1 MLAYNEITSKKF
13 IVLDGA
19 PYEVLDAHIFRMQQ
33 RKPVNQAKLK
43 NLITGKISEYTFHQ
57 ADKAEEADLQ
67 KKQAKYLYNNKGEWW
82 FCEPDDPS
90 KRFKISAEMIGDS
103 GKFLKANSLI
113 DLMVFNE
120 QIIGVKLPIKVELK
134 VTEAPP
140 AVRGNTVQGGT
151 KQVTLETGATIQ
163 TPLFVNEGDIVRV
176 NTETGEYVER
186 V

>member
-57 ADKAEEADLQ
+57 SDKAEEADLQ

-151 KQVTLETGATIQ
+151 KQVVLETGATIQ

-176 NTETGEYVER
+176 NTETGDYVER

>member
-33 RKPVNQAKLK
+33 RKPVNQTKLK

-82 FCEPDDPS
+82 FCEPNDPS
-90 KRFKISAEMIGDS
+90 KRFKIQEDMIGDS
-103 GKFLKANSLI
+103 RQFLKANSLI
-113 DLMVFNE
+113 DLVVFNE

-151 KQVTLETGATIQ
+151 KQIVLETGATIQ
-163 TPLFVNEGDIVRV
+163 TPLFVNEGDVLRI